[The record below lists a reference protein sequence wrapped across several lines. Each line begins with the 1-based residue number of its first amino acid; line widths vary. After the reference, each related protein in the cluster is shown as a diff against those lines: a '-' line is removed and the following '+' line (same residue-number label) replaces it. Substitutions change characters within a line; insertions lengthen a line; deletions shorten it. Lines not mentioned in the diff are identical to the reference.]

1 MTNPFFDQN
10 LEKRSEMSVIP
21 KELIDAYRATHFH
34 VLEPVSFVLRI
45 GEFSP
50 VLEDLYR
57 DRSVSSAAF
66 LTACTPYSN
75 KTKAVDNE
83 KANDVLKHTLK
94 DEQIIFYEGIG
105 ENPAGEWPSEPSVF
119 ALGLSHEK
127 ASSIGRA
134 FNQNAIVWVGSN
146 AVPELELLR

>member
-1 MTNPFFDQN
+1 
-10 LEKRSEMSVIP
+10 MSVIP
-21 KELIDAYRATHFH
+21 KELIDAYQATHFR

-45 GEFSP
+45 GEFSQF
-50 VLEDLYR
+50 LEDLYR
-57 DRSVSSAAF
+57 DRGASSAAF
-66 LTACTPYSN
+66 LTAWNPYSN
-75 KTKAVDNE
+75 ETEAVDNE
-83 KANDVLKHTLK
+83 DANDALKRALK